1 MSTGKS
7 AAGLELA
14 ANPRPEAAGT
24 SGRAGSGQAICAMV
38 GVTVERETGVPVRE
52 GVYGDRVVAVEPGG
66 VEFIPAE
73 ERHGRPLDLFWTWVS
88 PNLEFA
94 TVFVGV
100 IPVAYFGGA
109 FWLTCIALIL
119 GTALGSA
126 SHAILSTWGPRFGI
140 PQMVQSRGAFGFV
153 GNVLPAGLNTFTAGV
168 GWFIVNSVSGAFALQ
183 SLFGW
188 RFWIGYVIIVVAQVA
203 VAFLGHNLVHAFE
216 KTVLPYLAIVFAI
229 ATAVILTK
237 THFSAGYNPKFGSS
251 GHQSAAFILALF
263 ISYGYAV
270 GWNPYASDYTRYLP
284 PTVDRRRVGM
294 WAGLGVF
301 VSCVALEIAGAGVAT
316 LHGTSANPT
325 TNFTAPL
332 GHALGDAVLVGIAI
346 GAVAA
351 NVLNIYSG
359 SMSFLT
365 LGIELP
371 LRLRRAL
378 VATASGALGLG
389 IGLAFKA
396 QVGPGSHYENFLL
409 AITYWISPYLAV
421 VLLDYW
427 LRRGDYAEREFFD
440 RTRRRW
446 KAPLAMAAGM
456 AASVPFW
463 DQGHPIPLGYV
474 PKHHPGVGDL
484 SFFVAFAVAGLVYL
498 ALNAPGLRE
507 RLRSQTRAA
516 SSSA

>member
-1 MSTGKS
+1 MIAEPG
-7 AAGLELA
+7 
-14 ANPRPEAAGT
+14 
-24 SGRAGSGQAICAMV
+24 
-38 GVTVERETGVPVRE
+38 TGVPVRE

-66 VEFIPAE
+66 VEFIPVE
-73 ERHGRPLDLFWTWVS
+73 ERHGRPLDLLWTWIS

-100 IPVAYFGGA
+100 IPIAIFGGA
-109 FWLTCIALIL
+109 FWPTAGALVL
-119 GTALGSA
+119 GTALGSLT
-126 SHAILSTWGPRFGI
+126 HAVLSSWGPRFGI
-140 PQMVQSRGAFGFV
+140 PQMVQARGAFGFF
-153 GNVLPAGLNTFTAGV
+153 GNILPAGLNTFTAGV

-183 SLFGW
+183 ALTGW
-188 RFWIGYVIIVVAQVA
+188 RFWIGYVIVVVAQVA

-216 KTVLPYLAIVFAI
+216 RTVLPYLAVVFSI
-229 ATAVILTK
+229 ATVVILTK
-237 THFSAGYNPKFGSS
+237 THYTTGFDHGAPVPGG
-251 GHQSAAFILALF
+251 GTSAAFILGLF

-284 PTVDRRRVGM
+284 ADVDRRRVGL

-301 VSCVALEIAGAGVAT
+301 VSCVVLEIAGAGVAT
-316 LHGTSANPT
+316 LHGASANPT

-332 GHALGDAVLVGIAI
+332 GHVLGDAVLIGITV

-378 VATASGALGLG
+378 VAMVSGALGLG

-409 AITYWISPYLAV
+409 AITYWITPYLAV

-427 LRRGDYAEREFFD
+427 LRRGEYDEREFFD
-440 RTRRRW
+440 RHRARW
-446 KAPLAMAAGM
+446 KAPLAMAAGI

-474 PKHHPGVGDL
+474 PKHHPEVGDI
-484 SFFVAFAVAGLVYL
+484 SFFVGFAVAGLVYL
-498 ALNAPGLRE
+498 VLNAPGVRA
-507 RLRSQTRAA
+507 RLSRAA
-516 SSSA
+516 VTAS

>member
-1 MSTGKS
+1 MTSTDPT
-7 AAGLELA
+7 L
-14 ANPRPEAAGT
+14 
-24 SGRAGSGQAICAMV
+24 
-38 GVTVERETGVPVRE
+38 VPVRE

-66 VEFIPAE
+66 IELIPE
-73 ERHGRPLDLFWTWVS
+73 RERHGRPLDLLWTWTS

-100 IPVAYFGGA
+100 IPVAFFGGG
-109 FWLTCIALIL
+109 FWLTVLALVV
-119 GTALGSA
+119 GTALGSLT
-126 SHAILSTWGPRFGI
+126 HAVLSSWGPRFGV
-140 PQMVQSRGAFGFV
+140 PQMVQARGAFGFR
-153 GNVLPAGLNTFTAGV
+153 GNALPAGLNAFTAGV

-188 RFWIGYVIIVVAQVA
+188 QFWIGYVIVVVAQVG

-216 KTVLPYLAIVFAI
+216 RAVLPYLGVVFAI
-229 ATAVILTK
+229 ATVVILAK
-237 THFSAGYNPKFGSS
+237 THFGQGFDAHNSPGG
-251 GHQSAAFILALF
+251 GRSAAFILALF
-263 ISYGYAV
+263 IAYGYAV

-284 PTVDRRRVGM
+284 PTVDRRRVGL

-301 VSCVALEIAGAGVAT
+301 GSCVVLEVVGAGVAT

-332 GHALGDAVLVGIAI
+332 GHALGDAVLIGIAV

-378 VATASGALGLG
+378 VATASGVLGLA
-389 IGLAFKA
+389 IGLLFKA

-409 AITYWISPYLAV
+409 AISYWITPFLAV

-427 LRRGDYAEREFFD
+427 LRRGDYAESEFFD
-440 RTRRRW
+440 RGRERW
-446 KAPLAMAAGM
+446 QGPLAMLCGI

-463 DQGHPIPLGYV
+463 DQGHPIPLGYI
-474 PKHHPGVGDL
+474 PEHYPQLGDL
-484 SFFVAFAVAGLVYL
+484 SFFVGFVVAAVVYL
-498 ALNAPGLRE
+498 AASAPAVRA
-507 RLRSQTRAA
+507 RLGDG
-516 SSSA
+516 

>member
-1 MSTGKS
+1 V
-7 AAGLELA
+7 ALA
-14 ANPRPEAAGT
+14 TE
-24 SGRAGSGQAICAMV
+24 
-38 GVTVERETGVPVRE
+38 VEERVPVRE

-66 VEFIPAE
+66 VEFIAE
-73 ERHGRPLDLFWTWVS
+73 RERHGKPLDLFWTWIS

-100 IPVAYFGGA
+100 IPVAFFGGG
-109 FWLTCIALIL
+109 FWLTCVALVL
-119 GTALGSA
+119 GTALGSI
-126 SHAILSTWGPRFGI
+126 SHAVLSSWGPKFGV
-140 PQMVQSRGAFGFV
+140 PQMVQSRGAFGFY
-153 GNVLPAGLNTFTAGV
+153 GNVLPAGFNTFTAGV

-183 SLFGW
+183 SLIGW
-188 RFWIGYVIIVVAQVA
+188 RFWIGYVIVVVAQVA

-216 KTVLPYLAIVFAI
+216 RTVLPYLAVVFAI
-229 ATAVILTK
+229 ATIVILTK
-237 THFSAGYNPKFGSS
+237 THFSAGYNVHFGSA
-251 GHQSAAFILALF
+251 GGRSAALILAFF
-263 ISYGYAV
+263 IAYGYVV

-284 PTVDRRRVGM
+284 SRIDRRRVGL

-316 LHGTSANPT
+316 LHGSSANPT
-325 TNFTAPL
+325 TNFTHPL
-332 GHALGDAVLVGIAI
+332 GHALGDAVLIGITV

-378 VATASGALGLG
+378 VATLSGALGLG

-409 AITYWISPYLAV
+409 AITYWITPYLAV

-427 LRRGDYAEREFFD
+427 LRRGDYGEREFFD
-440 RTRRRW
+440 RRRRCW
-446 KAPLAMAAGM
+446 KAPLAMAAGIG
-456 AASVPFW
+456 ASVPFW
-463 DQGHPIPLGYV
+463 DQGHPIPLGVV
-474 PKHHPGVGDL
+474 PKNYPEVGDL
-484 SFFVAFAVAGLVYL
+484 SFFVGFAVAAAVYL
-498 ALNAPGLRE
+498 VLNART
-507 RLRSQTRAA
+507 LRSR
-516 SSSA
+516 

>member
-1 MSTGKS
+1 
-7 AAGLELA
+7 
-14 ANPRPEAAGT
+14 
-24 SGRAGSGQAICAMV
+24 MV

-52 GVYGDRVVAVEPGG
+52 GEYGDRVVAVEPGG
-66 VEFIPAE
+66 IEFIPVR
-73 ERHGRPLDLFWTWVS
+73 ERHGRPLDLLWTWIS

-100 IPVAYFGGA
+100 IPVAFFGGA
-109 FWLTCIALIL
+109 FGLTCVALIL

-126 SHAILSTWGPRFGI
+126 SHAILSSWGPRFGI
-140 PQMVQSRGAFGFV
+140 PQMVQARGAFGFR
-153 GNVLPAGLNTFTAGV
+153 GNILPAGLNTFTAGV

-183 SLFGW
+183 ALFGW

-203 VAFLGHNLVHAFE
+203 IAFLGHNLVHAFE
-216 KTVLPYLAIVFAI
+216 KAVLPYLAIVFAI
-229 ATAVILTK
+229 ATVVILTK
-237 THFSAGYNPKFGSS
+237 THFSAGYNAKFGSS

-284 PTVDRRRVGM
+284 PTVDRRRVGL

-301 VSCVALEIAGAGVAT
+301 VSCVVLEIVGAGVAT

-332 GHALGDAVLVGIAI
+332 GHVLGDAVLIGIAI

-389 IGLAFKA
+389 IGLAFQA

-421 VLLDYW
+421 VLVDYW
-427 LRRGDYAEREFFD
+427 LRRGDYDEREFFD

-446 KAPLAMAAGM
+446 KAPLSMFLGM
-456 AASVPFW
+456 AASYPFW
-463 DQGHPIPLGYV
+463 DQGHPIPRGYI
-474 PKHHPGVGDL
+474 PKHHPEVGDL
-484 SFFVAFAVAGLVYL
+484 SFFVGFTVAGLVYL
-498 ALNAPGLRE
+498 ALNAAIVRA
-507 RLRSQTRAA
+507 RLRPHAQAA
-516 SSSA
+516 AGSA